1 MATTD
6 GPSDT
11 VLDETPARALK
22 FMSAV
27 STNPTVRAIL
37 ERRGYTD
44 AYHEKGWELLL
55 KASGYKRA
63 APPAAPSRPEAAA
76 AIAELDKWDEP
87 HFRIARAALA
97 EFPEQRDFLFTDLEP
112 QTGAG
117 AVVSVTT
124 FLDRLDQLEK
134 DKNRKATRKTD
145 LAALAKLSER
155 GISEAER
162 ARLRG
167 LLKVSMASPEPS
179 AAAAKASKQ
188 PKPDAANDA
197 EPRKAKLALWTFY
210 SEWSEIAR
218 ADIKRRDHL
227 IQLGLAKR
235 KAPKKTEKDN
245 QGADA

>member
-1 MATTD
+1 
-6 GPSDT
+6 
-11 VLDETPARALK
+11 
-22 FMSAV
+22 MSAV

-63 APPAAPSRPEAAA
+63 AAPALSRPGAAA
-76 AIAELDKWDEP
+76 AIAELDAWDEP

-97 EFPEQRDFLFTDLEP
+97 EFPDQRELVFTDLEP

-117 AVVSVTT
+117 AVVSITT
-124 FLDRLDQLEK
+124 FLDRLDHLENGK
-134 DKNRKATRKTD
+134 DRKATRKAD
-145 LAALAKLSER
+145 HAALAKLSER

-167 LLKVSMASPEPS
+167 LLKVAMASPEP
-179 AAAAKASKQ
+179 AAAKA
-188 PKPDAANDA
+188 PKEAKPAAAKDE

-218 ADIKRRDHL
+218 ADIKRRDYL

-235 KAPKKTEKDN
+235 KAPKKSETNDEN
-245 QGADA
+245 ADQ